1 MRPMEPATQTAAA
14 PATPV
19 DPTRIAEL
27 VTLLER
33 RAPLDASLR
42 LRKES
47 NAVAVAVLEKV
58 NAVFAFKILQRLPQA
73 RREVLLPLIN
83 RRLGDQWLQNQR
95 YPVGSIGRL
104 MGAKGRTSAPT
115 QTVAECTAEMKL
127 IAKTSFFTYVYVVE
141 ADDRLVGVVTMRD
154 LLLAEP
160 GQQLCEVMIKEPF
173 HFKAENPV
181 HDAAR
186 EVVHLHYPI
195 YPVCDADMTL
205 IGLVRGYVLFEE
217 SAAELASQAGR
228 MVGIE
233 GEERLSTP
241 WPLSL
246 KQRHPWLQLNLL
258 MALAGAIVVGFFQD
272 LIQEFVV
279 LAVFLQ
285 VFSSQAT
292 NAGCQAMAIT
302 IRGMTLDEFVAGDL
316 WRLIRKEAWLGL
328 VNGAAVGLTAA
339 GAMALFAGQAGDG
352 HALRLAFLTMVA
364 MSVCC
369 VLSGVAGVLV
379 PHALRRFGADPT
391 TASTVLQTAI
401 TDIVSMGSLLI
412 GATLML
418 K

>member
-1 MRPMEPATQTAAA
+1 MEPATQTAAA
-14 PATPV
+14 PGPV
-19 DPTRIAEL
+19 DPARIAEL

-33 RAPLDASLR
+33 RAPMDASLR
-42 LRKES
+42 LRKETD
-47 NAVAVAVLEKV
+47 AIAAAVLEKV
-58 NAVFAFKILQRLPQA
+58 NAVFAFKILQRMPQR

-83 RRLGDQWLQNQR
+83 RRLGDQWMQNQR
-95 YPVGSIGRL
+95 FPAGSIGRL
-104 MGAKGRTSAPT
+104 MGAKGRTSAPS
-115 QTVAECTAEMKL
+115 QTVAECVDELKQ
-127 IAKTSFFTYVYVVE
+127 IAKTSFFTYVYVVD

-154 LLLAEP
+154 LLLACPEQTL
-160 GQQLCEVMIKEPF
+160 GEVMIREPF
-173 HFKAENPV
+173 HFKAETPV

-195 YPVCDADMTL
+195 YPVCDADMKL

-217 SAAELASQAGR
+217 SAEELASQAGR
-228 MVGIE
+228 MVGVE

-241 WPLSL
+241 WTLSL
-246 KQRHPWLQLNLL
+246 KLRHPWLQLNLL
-258 MALAGAIVVGFFQD
+258 MALAGALVVGFYQD

-316 WRLIRKEAWLGL
+316 WRLMRKEAWLGL

-339 GAMALFAGQAGDG
+339 GAMALFAGQSGDG
-352 HALRLAFLTMVA
+352 QALRLAVVTMVA

-369 VLSGVAGVLV
+369 VLSGIAGVLV
-379 PHALRRFGADPT
+379 PHALKRFGADPS
-391 TASTVLQTAI
+391 TASTIILTTV

-412 GATLML
+412 GAALML

>member
-1 MRPMEPATQTAAA
+1 MEPTPAAV
-14 PATPV
+14 PAE
-19 DPTRIAEL
+19 RIADL
-27 VTLLER
+27 AKLLER
-33 RAPLDASLR
+33 RAPLDAARR
-42 LRKES
+42 LKREPDPI
-47 NAVAVAVLEKV
+47 AAAVLERV
-58 NAVFAFKILQRLPQA
+58 NAVFAFKILQRMPQA
-73 RREVLLPLIN
+73 KREALLPLIN

-104 MGAKGRTSAPT
+104 MGPPGRTSLPT
-115 QTVAECTAEMKL
+115 QTVEQCVDELKE
-127 IAKTSFFTYVYVVE
+127 ISRTSFFTYVYVAE
-141 ADDRLVGVVTMRD
+141 ADRKLVGVVTMRD
-154 LLLAEP
+154 LLLSRPEQP
-160 GQQLCEVMIKEPF
+160 LSEVMIREPF
-173 HFKAENPV
+173 HFQAETPV

-195 YPVCDADMTL
+195 YPVCDPEMKL

-217 SAAELASQAGR
+217 SAEELASQAGR

-241 WPLSL
+241 WSLSL
-246 KQRHPWLQLNLL
+246 KMRHPWLQLNLL

-272 LIQEFVV
+272 LIAQFVV

-316 WRLIRKEAWLGL
+316 LRLIKKEAWLGL

-339 GAMALFAGQAGDG
+339 GAMALFAGHSAGQTGAAGDNVLLL
-352 HALRLAFLTMVA
+352 ALVTMIA

-369 VLSGVAGVLV
+369 VLAGVAGVLV
-379 PHALRRFGADPT
+379 PHALKRCGADPT
-391 TASTVLQTAI
+391 SASTIILTTI

-412 GATLML
+412 GAAIAL
-418 K
+418 